1 MVSEENMINISSQLL
16 PKEEMLAV
24 DHQKSSL
31 IIGVLAETE
40 QEEHRV
46 CLTPESVGLLV
57 EYGHK
62 VVLQTGAGLRSGY
75 SDMDYSE
82 QGAQIQESSTEVMQS
97 QILLKVSPLTYAERT
112 LIKKNQLIITSL
124 QLINQN
130 REYFSDIVDRKAT
143 AVAFEKIK
151 DGAKAF
157 PLIRSMSEIVGSAG
171 VHIAAHYLS
180 DPKYGNGTMLGG
192 IPGLKPA
199 EMVIIGAGT
208 VGEYAA
214 RSAIGMG
221 ASVKIFDNSIHK
233 LRRIQ
238 NNLQQNLFTSTF
250 QPQTLS
256 NALKNADVVIGALRV
271 HDSGTTFKVPSYMV
285 EGMRKGSV
293 IIDISID
300 QGGSFETSRATNHK
314 DPVYQQFGVTHYC
327 VPNIASRV
335 PYTASNA
342 LSNFFTPLLL
352 EIGEAGGTSQ
362 FMKRNVG
369 FRNGVYVFNGIITDN
384 TIGQNFG
391 FNYRDL
397 DLLLAVL
404 H

>member
-1 MVSEENMINISSQLL
+1 MVSEEGLKNISSQLL
-16 PKEEMLAV
+16 PKEEMLAI
-24 DHQKSSL
+24 DYQKSSI

-40 QEEHRV
+40 EDEKRV

-57 EYGHK
+57 EYGHR
-62 VVLQTGAGLRSGY
+62 VLLQKGAGMRSGY

-82 QGAQIQESSTEVMQS
+82 QGAQIVKSSEEAMQS
-97 QILLKVSPLTYAERT
+97 QILLKVSPLNHSERC
-112 LIKKNQLIITSL
+112 LIKKNQVVITSL
-124 QLINQN
+124 QLLNQN
-130 REYFSDIVDRKAT
+130 REYFTDIVDRKAT

-151 DGAKAF
+151 DVAKAY

-171 VHIAAHYLS
+171 VQIAAYYLS
-180 DPKYGNGTMLGG
+180 HPEYGNGSMLGG

-199 EMVIIGAGT
+199 EVVIIGAGT

-214 RSAIGMG
+214 RSALGMG
-221 ASVKIFDNSIHK
+221 ASVKVFDNSIYK

-238 NNLQQNLFTSTF
+238 NNLHQNLFTSTF
-250 QPQTLS
+250 QPQTLLK
-256 NALKNADVVIGALRV
+256 ALKDADVVIGALRV
-271 HDSGTTFKVPSYMV
+271 HENGSSFKVPSYMV
-285 EGMRKGSV
+285 EGMRMGSV

-300 QGGSFETSRATNHK
+300 QGGSFETSRPTNHK
-314 DPVYQQFGVTHYC
+314 EPVYQQFGVTHYC

-342 LSNFFTPLLL
+342 LSNFFTPLILD
-352 EIGEAGGTSQ
+352 ISDAGGISQ
-362 FMKRNVG
+362 FLKRNAG
-369 FRNGVYVFNGIITDN
+369 FRNGVYVFNGIITND
-384 TIGQNFG
+384 TIGKNFG